1 MKKIL
6 AYAMAG
12 MLMAGNVMADIAV
25 NWRAITGFYNWNAPV
40 NPVDPDDY
48 INASGGSSL
57 AYLIYSPSGVITV
70 DTGNIAGF
78 LVGGDNV
85 VVSIAGNPVT
95 VAGAADYGY
104 FDYGNGTPI
113 TGYGA
118 VGATLWSRVI
128 DMSAPSALFQ
138 YFDGPSVSAAA
149 YNPAQPSL
157 LDVNGQSP
165 AGAAIGSIGDRMIA
179 VVPEPSVLAFLAIG
193 GIAVAIRRRKMA

>member
-6 AYAMAG
+6 AYMTAV
-12 MLMAGNVMADIAV
+12 MLIAGNAMADIAV
-25 NWRAITGFYNWNAPV
+25 NWRAINGFYNWNAPV
-40 NPVDPDDY
+40 GPADPGDY
-48 INASGGSSL
+48 INAAGGSSL
-57 AYLIYSPSGVITV
+57 AYMIYSPSGVITV
-70 DTGNIAGF
+70 DTGNIAGY

-128 DMSAPSALFQ
+128 DMSAPLAVLQ
-138 YFDGPSVSAAA
+138 YFDGPAISAVA

-157 LDVNGQSP
+157 LDLNGQSP
-165 AGAAIGSIGDRMIA
+165 AGAANGSIGDRMIA

-193 GIAVAIRRRKMA
+193 GIAIAIRRRKTA

>member
-6 AYAMAG
+6 VYMTALVVTAG
-12 MLMAGNVMADIAV
+12 SAMADIAV
-25 NWRAITGFYNWNAPV
+25 NWRAINGFYNWNAPV
-40 NPVDPDDY
+40 SPLDPDDY
-48 INASGGSSL
+48 INAGGGSSL
-57 AYLIYSPSGVITV
+57 AYMIYSPSGTITV

-104 FDYGNGTPI
+104 FDFGNGTPI

-128 DMSAPSALFQ
+128 DMSAPSAILQ
-138 YFDGPSVSAAA
+138 YFDGPAISAVA

-157 LDVNGQSP
+157 LPLNGQSP
-165 AGAAIGSIGDRMIA
+165 AGGADGSIGDRMIA

-193 GIAVAIRRRKMA
+193 GIALAVRRRIVA